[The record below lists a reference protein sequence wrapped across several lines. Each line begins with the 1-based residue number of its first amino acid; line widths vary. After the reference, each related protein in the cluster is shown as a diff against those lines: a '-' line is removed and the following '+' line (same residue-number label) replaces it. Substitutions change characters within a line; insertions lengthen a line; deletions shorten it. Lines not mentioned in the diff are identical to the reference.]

1 MAIGN
6 GAIGDTVDL
15 RDVTIAQ
22 ANALASFET
31 ASAVPLLPLSAGLL
45 AVGQSLPAGTF
56 VMPKIVAPF
65 AGLPQLPQLPGV
77 AGMNGLAT
85 QTARPPALP
94 TGIQT
99 TRI

>member
-1 MAIGN
+1 MPNGN
-6 GAIGDTVDL
+6 GQDTVDL

-77 AGMNGLAT
+77 NGMTGLAT
-85 QTARPPALP
+85 QSARPPALP